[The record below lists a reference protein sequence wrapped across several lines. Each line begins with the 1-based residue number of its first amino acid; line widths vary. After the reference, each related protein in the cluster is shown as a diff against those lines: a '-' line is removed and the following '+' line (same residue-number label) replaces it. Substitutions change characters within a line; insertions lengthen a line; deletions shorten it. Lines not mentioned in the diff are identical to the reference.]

1 MKRSLLLIALFLLM
15 SNAKSQ
21 KSIDDLFSKYSGKD
35 GYTTLTVSGNLLKF
49 SSCSDEENNH
59 MPSNITQIRILA
71 QEDKTGKDQGFCKL
85 LSDGIDLDDYE
96 EFMRVKESDQ
106 DFRMLVKAEG
116 RKFRE
121 FLLIA
126 GGEDNALIQIKG
138 EMSFDEAKKFSKDLK
153 KNNGHFIDM
162 DSR

>member
-1 MKRSLLLIALFLLM
+1 MKRSLLFIAFILLL

-35 GYTTLTVSGNLLKF
+35 GYTSLTVSGNLLKF
-49 SSCSDEENNH
+49 SSGSDENNNH
-59 MPSNITQIRILA
+59 MPSNISQIRILA
-71 QEDKTGKDQGFCKL
+71 QEDKTGKDPGFCELISK
-85 LSDGIDLDDYE
+85 GIDLDDYE

-106 DFRMLVKAEG
+106 DFRMLVKADG

-138 EMSFDEAKKFSKDLK
+138 EMSYDEAKRFSKDIK
-153 KNNGHFIDM
+153 KSKGHIIDM